1 MAITIDGIT
10 YDDDTNGTKKA
21 DIIDQWGV
29 WTWNGSRY
37 VLVVGSSGTDDGT
50 MKVGSMNV
58 SSYNDLVYGGSGD
71 DKIYGGRGKDRLYG
85 DAGDDVLYGDVV
97 VTAHNTSTGVVSAA
111 YDLTLAQG
119 ASSDVLIGGQGNDT
133 AYGGEGDDQLFGGQ
147 GKDLLYGDGGNDT
160 LYGGEGKDTLHGGL
174 GDDSLDGGTGRDD
187 LRGGDGKDTLYGGKG
202 ADTLDGGLGDD
213 KLYGGQGEDK
223 LVGGD
228 GNDALDGG
236 KGGDLLTGG
245 TGDDRFVYN
254 GKSDSPFT
262 AGWGGWDEI
271 TDLRCGL
278 DKIDLTKLTDPAT
291 TADDLIWGNT
301 TATAH
306 GVWYE
311 QTAPGTYVV
320 YINLGGAHHDDD
332 DDGEHED
339 DDRRSRDSDYTTY
352 GGSTYGAND
361 DGSDDDNEHG
371 DGHSVGSS
379 HTSAITPDM
388 AIIVHTVDG
397 QPPTAADFLGVV
409 AGANS
414 APALSDTT
422 DPAAVDELI
431 NAAAQDLA
439 PITGSFA
446 VADVDVGN
454 TLTPTVVGA
463 PTVLLDNVAFSLP
476 AGAAALIAGSAF
488 MLTGASSNGGSV
500 NIGYTYNPTA
510 ANLDFLDEG
519 QSLTITYV
527 VQVSDGVV
535 SSGTQNITITITGT
549 NDDAIVTV
557 VDVTDTEADVST
569 PASFFIANQVSQT
582 DADTQDAT
590 FMDYVANSGS
600 FAAAGSNGATPPLTG
615 FSLNAATGEV
625 SYDRGAFN
633 FLDSDQSVTYTITF
647 KTTSGD
653 DAEQTNTIDVTING
667 ENDDAIVT
675 VVDVTDT
682 EADVSTP
689 ASFFIANQVSQTDAD
704 TQDATFMDYVAN
716 SGSFAAAGSNGA
728 TPPLTG
734 FSLNAATG
742 EVSYDRGAFNFLDSD
757 QSVTYTI
764 TFKTTSGDDAEQTNT
779 IDVTI
784 NGEND
789 RPVVAVADV
798 TGAVTELTTPVGSLT
813 DTGTIAFTDVDLTDS
828 HSLSAVTPSGGA
840 LGTLTASVSTDT
852 TGTGLG
858 GVVTWN
864 YSVAASAVEF
874 LAAGQTKVETF
885 SFNVLD
891 GNSGSVPRTV
901 SVTIT
906 GTNDAPTVTGL
917 VVTGTTISFVASD
930 VDNATLS
937 LASPFA
943 AAFGN
948 PTITSGATTNLVP
961 SEQGSVVTGTLQ
973 VRDSAG
979 ATADV
984 VGLYLGTSAGN
995 TASAL
1000 LAGSPT
1006 AMYGFG
1012 GDDSLTGGT
1021 AADWIFGGSGNDTIV
1036 GAQNDTLLDGGTNTG
1051 TGDTLQVGST
1061 FTSTSDGQIASIEN
1075 VVLTAAVALN
1085 LSNQTEAFAITGSG
1099 GNDTITSGSGS
1110 DSIDGGAGAD
1120 SINAG
1125 GGNDTIVGAANDTLL
1140 DGGAGAGDTLNVGA
1154 NLTSTGDAQI
1164 ANIENVVLT
1173 AAVTL
1178 DLSNQTEGFTITGS
1192 GGADSITGGSGADA
1206 ISAGAGNDTIVGAQN
1221 DTLLDGGANTD
1232 TLNVGASFT
1241 STSNGQIANIENVTL
1256 TASGL
1261 TLTLTNQTEGF
1272 NINGSSGADTIIAGG
1287 GADTINGQAGNDSL
1301 TGNGGADQF
1310 RLRTNGGT
1318 DTITDY
1324 TDNADKIGFLG
1335 GAVTGGVNFTNT
1347 VASSAGTQL
1356 NASDLISRNSIN
1368 NINNNDD
1375 NAVDVISA
1383 AQTTAQ
1389 ITGTNGGNATNTYVI
1404 VFNSD
1409 TGKGEIWFDDNWNNT
1424 AGRVQVA
1431 TLNNVTSLAGVT
1443 AITNTDIVVY
1453 DSTLG
1458 PAGVA
1463 GSAINLGL
1471 TDVNVYGAPTVTIS
1485 GVPADWVL
1493 SQGINNGDGTWTVD
1507 TSNLGAL
1514 SVTTPADYTG
1524 AMVLPLTYSWTNGDG
1539 GVDSEVVRINV
1550 EVYAQGAPIFA
1561 LSSDDNLTGSSGDDT
1576 FVFAQPIGN
1585 NVIHSFNAAAD
1596 KIDLIGFAGVAAF
1609 ADLSIANDENGNAV
1623 VTISNGQTVTL
1634 SGVDAAALSAG
1645 NFEFDV
1651 DPVTVNVGLIAISD
1665 GAIMPFGG
1673 SIVNSGT
1680 ISLDSTGGETSL
1692 EILFRGATL
1701 TGGGQVVLSDND
1713 NNVIFG
1719 GSADTVLTNVDN
1731 TITGAGQLGAG
1742 QMTLVN
1748 EGAIVAN
1755 GSHALVIDTG
1765 SNLVVNDGT
1774 MESTGSG
1781 GLIINGDLS
1790 NNGML
1795 WANNGNITVAGTVD
1809 GSGYAVI
1816 EGSAQLEFGAAS
1828 SENTTFAATGDGT
1841 LKLDQSADYS
1851 GTVSGF
1857 NEGDRLMLSDLLVDA
1872 DTTLT
1877 FAENQDGTGGLLTV
1891 SDGTHTANVA
1901 MAGDYDAA
1909 GFHVA
1914 ADSSGASVI
1923 SYLLNQTQ
1931 PII

>member
-549 NDDAIVTV
+549 
-557 VDVTDTEADVST
+557 
-569 PASFFIANQVSQT
+569 
-582 DADTQDAT
+582 
-590 FMDYVANSGS
+590 
-600 FAAAGSNGATPPLTG
+600 
-615 FSLNAATGEV
+615 
-625 SYDRGAFN
+625 
-633 FLDSDQSVTYTITF
+633 
-647 KTTSGD
+647 
-653 DAEQTNTIDVTING
+653 
-667 ENDDAIVT
+667 NDDAIVT